1 MRIFKTKV
9 FARFARQERVVDAR
23 LVSAIDAA
31 QRGLV
36 DADLGGGL
44 IKQRLARSGKGKRGG
59 YRLLIAFRT
68 ENLAIFLFGFAKNER
83 DNIDDLQMKT
93 LREIASV
100 WFGANATKIA
110 QAVRD
115 GVLIEVEHGDE
126 NKDDI

>member
-1 MRIFKTKV
+1 MRIFKTKA

-31 QRGLV
+31 QRGLI

-59 YRLLIAFRT
+59 YRLLIAFRIGH
-68 ENLAIFLFGFAKNER
+68 LAVFLFGFAKNER

-100 WFGANATKIA
+100 WFGANATKIV